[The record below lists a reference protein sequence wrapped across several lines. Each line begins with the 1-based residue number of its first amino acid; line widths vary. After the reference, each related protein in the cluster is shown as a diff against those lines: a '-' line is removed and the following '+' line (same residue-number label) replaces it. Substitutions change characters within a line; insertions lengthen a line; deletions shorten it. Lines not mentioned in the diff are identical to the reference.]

1 MIDIKLALPF
11 TLGLV
16 TAINPCG
23 FAMLPT
29 WLGYFLSRNSN
40 DLQPRP
46 EQIWK
51 AFVVSLTMAGG
62 FVLVFGGVGL
72 AVSFLTTEEF
82 IAQISPW
89 LTVTFGVLFI
99 PYGLAVISGRQV
111 KLPLPS
117 STRGPKSNELWS
129 VFGFG
134 MSYAVVSIG
143 CAAPIFL
150 LQVADSFSREGI
162 LEGTIT
168 FLVFALGM
176 AAVITVLTISLAA
189 ARSGILQ
196 NLKKV
201 LPYIDRLSGVLLIA
215 GGCYFIS
222 YGIYEIRILNNPST
236 NSNSF
241 LNIAGDLQSHLS
253 TWVTNV
259 GGVQFGLTLWLL
271 VFSLIIWGIHPAL
284 NDKAKRVIQIVI
296 MMSWIVGEGIIYKGE
311 MLVFPLFRLFINWPS
326 RMSNWLD
333 EPTRWATPLEV
344 FFTFFIF
351 LLFFFMSKGIVRRLR
366 R

>member
-1 MIDIKLALPF
+1 MKKETSGPCCLINPAASLAF
-11 TLGLV
+11 LGL
-16 TAINPCG
+16 
-23 FAMLPT
+23 
-29 WLGYFLSRNSN
+29 
-40 DLQPRP
+40 
-46 EQIWK
+46 
-51 AFVVSLTMAGG
+51 
-62 FVLVFGGVGL
+62 
-72 AVSFLTTEEF
+72 
-82 IAQISPW
+82 
-89 LTVTFGVLFI
+89 
-99 PYGLAVISGRQV
+99 
-111 KLPLPS
+111 
-117 STRGPKSNELWS
+117 
-129 VFGFG
+129 
-134 MSYAVVSIG
+134 
-143 CAAPIFL
+143 
-150 LQVADSFSREGI
+150 I
-162 LEGTIT
+162 LT

-196 NLKKV
+196 NLKKI

-241 LNIAGDLQSHLS
+241 LNIVGDLQSHLS

-284 NDKAKRVIQIVI
+284 NDKAKRVIQVVIV
-296 MMSWIVGEGIIYKGE
+296 MSWIVGEGIIYKGE

-326 RMSNWLD
+326 RISNWLD

-351 LLFFFMSKGIVRRLR
+351 LLFFIHS
-366 R
+366 

>member
-1 MIDIKLALPF
+1 
-11 TLGLV
+11 
-16 TAINPCG
+16 
-23 FAMLPT
+23 
-29 WLGYFLSRNSN
+29 
-40 DLQPRP
+40 
-46 EQIWK
+46 
-51 AFVVSLTMAGG
+51 
-62 FVLVFGGVGL
+62 
-72 AVSFLTTEEF
+72 
-82 IAQISPW
+82 
-89 LTVTFGVLFI
+89 
-99 PYGLAVISGRQV
+99 
-111 KLPLPS
+111 
-117 STRGPKSNELWS
+117 
-129 VFGFG
+129 

-241 LNIAGDLQSHLS
+241 LNIVGDLQSHLS

-284 NDKAKRVIQIVI
+284 KR
-296 MMSWIVGEGIIYKGE
+296 
-311 MLVFPLFRLFINWPS
+311 
-326 RMSNWLD
+326 
-333 EPTRWATPLEV
+333 
-344 FFTFFIF
+344 
-351 LLFFFMSKGIVRRLR
+351 
-366 R
+366 